1 MFVVTAE
8 FQIRAGC
15 EAEFTGR
22 VRQQASDSLK
32 NEEHCHRFDVCS
44 DGGDRIFLYELYSD
58 EAAFEHH
65 KETAH
70 FKSFAADVEPWVQDK
85 TVRTFTLMD

>member
-1 MFVVTAE
+1 MTTPE
-8 FQIRAGC
+8 
-15 EAEFTGR
+15 
-22 VRQQASDSLK
+22 
-32 NEEHCHRFDVCS
+32 N
-44 DGGDRIFLYELYSD
+44 SD

-85 TVRTFTLMD
+85 TVRTFTLLD